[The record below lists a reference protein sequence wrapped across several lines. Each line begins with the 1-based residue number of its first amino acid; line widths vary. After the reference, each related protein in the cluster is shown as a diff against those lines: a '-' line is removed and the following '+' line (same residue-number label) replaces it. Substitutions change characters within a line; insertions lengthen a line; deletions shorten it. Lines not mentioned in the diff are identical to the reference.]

1 MLKILHKEG
10 AIAEAVSLSNL
21 AEISSGPVALPTASA
36 VSAAR
41 NLDSLRVR
49 SHITLSERIHA
60 VFSTALS
67 IVNAEA
73 KNLLNRSAIP
83 AGVSALNLE
92 GFCDW
97 SAEESG
103 TVTMETWSGMGWDE
117 I

>member
-1 MLKILHKEG
+1 M
-10 AIAEAVSLSNL
+10 SNL
-21 AEISSGPVALPTASA
+21 AEISSGPVALPPASA

-41 NLDSLRVR
+41 TLDSLRVR

-83 AGVSALNLE
+83 AGVSALTLE

-97 SAEESG
+97 SAE
-103 TVTMETWSGMGWDE
+103 
-117 I
+117 